1 MKQHTRNLSC
11 VPCCPRL
18 LLLISSLLLFEVLP
32 VWGRDYFDPGLLS
45 LYGSPTTAVDLSAF
59 ETAGQIP
66 EGSYL
71 VTVYVNQ
78 NEKGQ
83 QTVMFDKTADGEV
96 QPVLTPSFLRELGI
110 NTDALPAFAG
120 LPQDVPISSLTMLIP
135 SAEVRFTLAEL
146 RLDLSIPQV
155 AMQPNASGQ
164 VDPALW
170 DPGVTAMMLNYSLNG
185 GRNWQFSQ
193 AGHESSE
200 QTNLFGRMHI
210 GLNWEN
216 WRVRSDITH
225 TRYEYSSGGQSN
237 QSVRSTQFMNTYV
250 QRDIQH
256 WRSEILAGESS
267 SGNDVFDSIPF
278 RGVRLNS
285 NEDMLP
291 YSLRGFAPQISGI
304 AQSNA
309 RVTVS
314 QNGNVIYQTFVAPG
328 PFVLED
334 LSQTGQ
340 GGDLLVT
347 ISEAD
352 GTVRTQTVSYS
363 SLPMMLRPG
372 ALKYEVTAGSY
383 NGGITQASRESK
395 FGLGTLM
402 MGLPYDI
409 TLYGGGIVAQ
419 DYLSMVFGSGV
430 SLRTLGA
437 LSADVTTS
445 SATLPRQAGRQQG
458 ASYRLRYAK
467 SLLDTGT
474 SIDLA
479 AYRYSTR
486 NYFSFSDVN
495 SLGYQLS
502 EGQVP
507 WALDRRRSSFQLRLS
522 QQLGRLGSTY
532 LIASQDDYWGG
543 DRVNNTLSAG
553 YNGSYQGVS
562 YGIAYSINR
571 TKSDGSWPENRQ
583 LAMNVQVPFSL
594 FSSGSVARRSYAN
607 YQQTRDNQGQVQ
619 QQMGISGTLLEN
631 SQLSYSVL
639 QGVNKGEGNNSTS
652 LSAGYQGSKGRLNLG
667 YSYASQYRSLN
678 MGVSGGLVAHP
689 EGVTLGQSLGNT
701 VAIVSAPGA
710 GGVGV
715 SRGGIQTDGRGY
727 AVVPYLSDYQK
738 NSISLNPTTLPDDV
752 DITQSSLNVYPT
764 KGAVVMASFSPR
776 IGYQALVTLRKG
788 NTTVPFGALVTVV
801 DTLGSENHTS
811 IVGDGG
817 QAYLSGLP
825 ESGRLQVAWGTDVEQ
840 RCEAVFSLAD
850 AAPAQGNPIRQL
862 QVRCEET
869 AS

>member
-1 MKQHTRNLSC
+1 MKQHTRNLPC
-11 VPCCPRL
+11 VPRRPRL
-18 LLLISSLLLFEVLP
+18 SLLVSSLLLSGALP
-32 VWGRDYFDPGLLS
+32 AWGRDYFDPGLLS
-45 LYGSPTTAVDLSAF
+45 LHGSPSTAVDLSAF

-78 NEKGQ
+78 SEKGQ
-83 QTVMFDKTADGEV
+83 QTVVFDRAANGEV
-96 QPVLTPSFLRELGI
+96 QPVLTPSFLREMGV

-120 LPQDVPISSLTMLIP
+120 LPPEEPVSSLTALIP
-135 SAEVRFTLAEL
+135 DAQVRFALAEL

-155 AMQPNASGQ
+155 AMQPSAFGQ

-170 DPGVTAMMLNYSLNG
+170 DPGVPALLLNYTLNG
-185 GRNWQFSQ
+185 GRNWQSSQ
-193 AGHESSE
+193 AGRDSSE
-200 QTNLFGRMHI
+200 QTNLFANVRTGANL
-210 GLNWEN
+210 GS
-216 WRVRSDITH
+216 WRLRSDVTH
-225 TRYEYSSGGQSN
+225 TRYEYSGGGQPN
-237 QSVRSTQFMNTYV
+237 QSNHNTQFMNTYV
-250 QRDIQH
+250 QRDIQR

-267 SGNDVFDSIPF
+267 SGSDVFDSIPF
-278 RGVRLNS
+278 RGVKLNS

-291 YSLRGFAPQISGI
+291 YSLRGFAPLISGI

-314 QNGNVIYQTFVAPG
+314 QNGNVVYQTFVAPG
-328 PFVLED
+328 PFVLDD

-347 ISEAD
+347 ITEAD
-352 GTVRTQTVSYS
+352 GTVRTQTVAYS

-372 ALKYEVTAGSY
+372 ALKYEVTAGRY
-383 NGGITQASRESK
+383 NGGVTQTSREST

-409 TLYGGGIVAQ
+409 TLYGGSLVAQ
-419 DYLSMVFGSGV
+419 DYLSMVVGSGV
-430 SLRTLGA
+430 SLRSLGA

-445 SATLPRQAGRQQG
+445 SATLPGQAGRQHG
-458 ASYRLRYAK
+458 ASYRVRYAK

-486 NYFSFSDVN
+486 HYYSFSDVN

-502 EGQVP
+502 DGQVP

-522 QQLGRLGSTY
+522 QQLGRWGAAY
-532 LIASQDDYWGG
+532 LTASRDDYWGG
-543 DRVNNTLSAG
+543 GRVNNTLSAG
-553 YNGSYQGVS
+553 YNGSYRGVS
-562 YGIAYSINR
+562 YGVAYSIDR
-571 TKSDGSWPENRQ
+571 IKGDGNWPENRQ
-583 LAMNVQVPFSL
+583 LSVNVQVPFSL
-594 FSSGSVARRSYAN
+594 FSTGSVARRSYAN
-607 YQQTRDNQGQVQ
+607 YQLTRDNQGRVRQQV
-619 QQMGISGTLLEN
+619 GVSGNLLEN
-631 SQLSYSVL
+631 SQLSYSAL
-639 QGVNKGEGNNSTS
+639 QGWSNGDDSNSAS
-652 LSAGYQGSKGRLNLG
+652 LNAGYQGSKGRVNLG

-678 MGVSGGLVAHP
+678 LGASGGLVVHP
-689 EGVTLGQSLGNT
+689 EGVTLSQSLGNT

-715 SRGGIQTDGRGY
+715 THGGIRTDSRGY

-788 NTTVPFGALVTVV
+788 NTPVPFGALVTVADAPQA
-801 DTLGSENHTS
+801 DTQPG

-825 ESGRLQVAWGTDVEQ
+825 ASGRLRVVWGPDADQ
-840 RCEAVFSLAD
+840 RCEAVFSLTET
-850 AAPAQGNPIRQL
+850 APSKSHPVRQL

>member
-1 MKQHTRNLSC
+1 MKQHIRNLSC
-11 VPCCPRL
+11 IPRCPRL
-18 LLLISSLLLFEVLP
+18 PLLISSLLLFKVLP

-71 VTVYVNQ
+71 VTVYVNH

-83 QTVMFDKTADGEV
+83 QTVMFDKAADGEV

-135 SAEVRFTLAEL
+135 SAQVRFTLAEL

-170 DPGVTAMMLNYSLNG
+170 DPGVTAMMLTYSLNG

-193 AGHESSE
+193 AGRESSE
-200 QTNLFGRMHI
+200 QTNLFARMHT

-225 TRYEYSSGGQSN
+225 TRYDYSGSGQSN

-334 LSQTGQ
+334 LSQAGQ

-383 NGGITQASRESK
+383 NGGVTQASRESK

-486 NYFSFSDVN
+486 NYYSFSDVN

-502 EGQVP
+502 EGLVP
-507 WALDRRRSSFQLRLS
+507 WALDRRRSSLQLRLN
-522 QQLGRLGSTY
+522 QQLGRWGSTY
-532 LIASQDDYWGG
+532 LMASRDDYWGG

-571 TKSDGSWPENRQ
+571 IKGDGSWPENRQ

-594 FSSGSVARRSYAN
+594 FSSGSVVRRSYAN
-607 YQQTRDNQGQVQ
+607 YQQTRDNLGRVQ
-619 QQMGISGTLLEN
+619 QQVGVSGTLLEN

-639 QGVNKGEGNNSTS
+639 QGVNSGDSNNSTA
-652 LSAGYQGSKGRLNLG
+652 LSAGYQGSKGRVNLG
-667 YSYASQYRSLN
+667 YSYANQYRSLN

-710 GGVGV
+710 SGVSV

-801 DTLGSENHTS
+801 GTPGSENHTS

-850 AAPAQGNPIRQL
+850 AAPTQGNPIRQL